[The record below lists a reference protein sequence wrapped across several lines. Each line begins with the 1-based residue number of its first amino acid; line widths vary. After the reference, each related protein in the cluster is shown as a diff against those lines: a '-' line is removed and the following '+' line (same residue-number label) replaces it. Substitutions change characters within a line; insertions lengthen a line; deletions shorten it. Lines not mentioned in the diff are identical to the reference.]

1 MHKII
6 EENKEWIDSTWK
18 KVEKKLSRTAVKS
31 RGKLPYTTK
40 DGVHD
45 DTAERTYKP
54 NALPWWTN
62 GFWPGMMWLMYEATG
77 NEEFRKTAEISEEK
91 MDGAFAQ
98 YKDLHHDVG
107 FMWHIMSGA
116 NYRLTGNPTSC
127 TRSLFAASVLSS
139 RYNVDGDFIQ
149 AWDWGYNT
157 CSIIDSMMNLPL
169 LYWASREVDNP
180 RFKRIALRQADM
192 TMRDHIRRDGSVYHV
207 VSHETEKVGVVDYPL
222 TQGYDANTSCWS
234 RGLAWAIYGFI
245 LSYIHTEKKEYL
257 DTAIK
262 TANFFITNCSK
273 TDYLPLVDFRAP
285 KEPVYYDSV
294 AGVCAACGMLEI
306 AKHVSECESDVYVDA
321 AIKILKA
328 IDANWCNY
336 EEDEDA
342 IVMMGTEMYPHE
354 ENQMKGVHIPMIYGD
369 FFFVEALCKLKGRE
383 FLIW

>member
-1 MHKII
+1 MISGNDKRFA
-6 EENKEWIDSTWK
+6 EEFLERVSA
-18 KVEKKLSRTAVKS
+18 KLRIMAPQIGGNFPNTNAADGRWDPKGEFASISNWTTA
-31 RGKLPYTTK
+31 
-40 DGVHD
+40 
-45 DTAERTYKP
+45 
-54 NALPWWTN
+54 
-62 GFWPGMMWLMYEATG
+62 FWPGMMWLMYEATG

-116 NYRLTGNPTSC
+116 SYRLTGNQKSC
-127 TRSLFAASVLSS
+127 TRNLFAASVLSS
-139 RYNVDGDFIQ
+139 RYNIDGDFIQ
-149 AWDWGYNT
+149 AWDWGYQT

-180 RFKRIALRQADM
+180 RFKRIAMRQADM

-207 VSHETEKVGVVDYPL
+207 VSHETEKIGVVDYPL

-306 AKHVSECESDVYVDA
+306 AKHVSECEADVYVDA

-328 IDANWCNY
+328 IDTNWCNY

-342 IVMMGTEMYPHE
+342 IVMMGTELYPHE
-354 ENQMKGVHIPMIYGD
+354 ERQMKGVHIPMIYGD
-369 FFFVEALCKLKGRE
+369 FFFVEALCKLKGRD